1 MKNKLTKKMTMVF
14 LALLLLLVLCSCG
27 KTVTKKGERVSVSV
41 KGLNTK
47 AITIEIKGDISKDD
61 VIDLGIPQY
70 DTIEETEDGKY
81 NTVSSPLFATVGSK
95 VKKGKAVCK
104 LKPLAIGDSTINFYI
119 ISGEYGK
126 HILLKLDV
134 FTDENLKAGLNSLY
148 LDERKEFVPLGL
160 PDNELAYL
168 CANDNGNSNLHIL
181 SSSSN
186 MSVEGYD
193 AEIINVEGVDSYIQS
208 GFKCTDIELSPLSE
222 GACSLTVIDNTN
234 SKRYIAGISVV
245 KDIVNAD
252 IGEYFIIKLDSI
264 ESEDSNVNGSLDNV
278 NAGGTGSNEY
288 QK

>member
-1 MKNKLTKKMTMVF
+1 MKNKKNKKIVIVF
-14 LALLLLLVLCSCG
+14 LAVFLLLVLCSCG
-27 KTVTKKGERVSVSV
+27 KTVSKKGERVTVSV

-47 AITIEIKGDISKDD
+47 TITIEVKGDISKDD

-70 DTIEETEDGKY
+70 DSIEETEDGKY
-81 NTVSSPLFATVGSK
+81 NTVSSPLFETVSSK

-104 LKPLAIGDSTINFYI
+104 LKPLAIGDSSLNLSML
-119 ISGEYGK
+119 SGEYGK
-126 HILLKLDV
+126 HVLLKLNV
-134 FTDENLKAGLNSLY
+134 FTDENLKMDLNSLY
-148 LDERKEFVPLGL
+148 LDERKEYAPLGL
-160 PDNELAYL
+160 PDNEVAYL
-168 CANDNGNSNLHIL
+168 CANDNGNSNLHL
-181 SSSSN
+181 LNSSSN
-186 MSVEGYD
+186 MFVEGYD
-193 AEIINVEGVDSYIQS
+193 SGIVNVEGVDSYIES

-278 NAGGTGSNEY
+278 NAGGTESNEY